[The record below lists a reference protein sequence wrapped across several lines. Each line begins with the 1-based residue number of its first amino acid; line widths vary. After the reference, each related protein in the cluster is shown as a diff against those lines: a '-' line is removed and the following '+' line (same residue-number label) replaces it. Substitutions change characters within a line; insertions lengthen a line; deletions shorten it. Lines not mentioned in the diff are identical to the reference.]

1 MERKKSQRYGS
12 EFRRQAVERM
22 NACDNIVALA
32 RELGVSRRVLYAWR
46 DRMEQAS
53 SSPGRSREL
62 ILRKQILKLKR
73 LLANKTLEMDFF
85 RHALQRV
92 GARRRQNFHPCSD
105 KGIYD
110 EIRARMP
117 LQGSIGVER
126 MCQLAEV
133 SRAGFYRYLRR
144 GWQWEEEVA
153 LRSAVQDVV
162 IDHRWRYGYRRVT
175 EELRARGMIVNH
187 KRIARIMREDNL
199 LVLRQDHGPDLD
211 GSHTLRAARVYLNL
225 AARMTLLGPNQLWVA
240 DITYIRLA
248 REFVYLA
255 VVLDVFSRKVIG
267 WALGRSLKAQLPI
280 CALER
285 AIANRRP
292 PPGVVHHSDQGVQ
305 YASKEYMETLRKHKM
320 LPSMSRPGNPYDNAT
335 CESFLKTLKREE
347 INATIYRDFED
358 LQKRLDEFI
367 EGYYNVCRLHSALDY
382 RSPEDFEKECLRE
395 SQRTSAAAMMTF
407 FEG

>member
-1 MERKKSQRYGS
+1 
-12 EFRRQAVERM
+12 
-22 NACDNIVALA
+22 
-32 RELGVSRRVLYAWR
+32 
-46 DRMEQAS
+46 
-53 SSPGRSREL
+53 
-62 ILRKQILKLKR
+62 
-73 LLANKTLEMDFF
+73 
-85 RHALQRV
+85 
-92 GARRRQNFHPCSD
+92 
-105 KGIYD
+105 
-110 EIRARMP
+110 MP
-117 LQGSIGVER
+117 LQGSLGVER

-153 LRSAVQDVV
+153 LRSTVQDVV
-162 IDHRWRYGYRRVT
+162 IEHRWRYGYRRVS

-187 KRIARIMREDNL
+187 KRIARIMGEDNL
-199 LVLRQDHGPDLD
+199 LVVRQDRSRPRG
-211 GSHTLRAARVYLNL
+211 HTLRAARVYLNL
-225 AARMTLLGPNQLWVA
+225 AKRMTLLGPDQLWVA

-255 VVLDVFSRKVIG
+255 VVLDMFSRKVIG

-305 YASKEYMETLRKHKM
+305 YACSEYMQKLREHGM
-320 LPSMSRPGNPYDNAT
+320 LPSMSRPSNPYDNAT

-347 INATIYRDFED
+347 IHASTYGDFED
-358 LQKRLDEFI
+358 LRERMEEFI

-382 RSPEDFEKECLRE
+382 RSPESFEKESRRK
-395 SQRTSAAAMMTF
+395 SQRASAAAMMTF

>member
-1 MERKKSQRYGS
+1 
-12 EFRRQAVERM
+12 
-22 NACDNIVALA
+22 
-32 RELGVSRRVLYAWR
+32 
-46 DRMEQAS
+46 
-53 SSPGRSREL
+53 
-62 ILRKQILKLKR
+62 
-73 LLANKTLEMDFF
+73 
-85 RHALQRV
+85 
-92 GARRRQNFHPCSD
+92 
-105 KGIYD
+105 
-110 EIRARMP
+110 
-117 LQGSIGVER
+117 
-126 MCQLAEV
+126 
-133 SRAGFYRYLRR
+133 
-144 GWQWEEEVA
+144 
-153 LRSAVQDVV
+153 
-162 IDHRWRYGYRRVT
+162 
-175 EELRARGMIVNH
+175 MIVNH

-199 LVLRQDHGPDLD
+199 LVVRQDRSRPRG
-211 GSHTLRAARVYLNL
+211 HTLRAARIYLNL
-225 AARMTLLGPNQLWVA
+225 ATRMTLLGPNQLWVA

-248 REFVYLA
+248 CEFVYLA

-267 WALGRSLKAQLPI
+267 WALGRSLKAKLPI

-285 AIANRRP
+285 AIANRMP

-367 EGYYNVCRLHSALDY
+367 EGYYNVCRLHSALGY
-382 RSPEDFEKECLRE
+382 RSPDDFEKESGRE